1 MGRNGE
7 ILQAMKFEEYRK
19 HDAISLAALIAKRE
33 VSAEEVLEAAVARAE
48 QINPVIN
55 AIVHTQYD
63 QARRAVAASL
73 PEGPLKGVPYLI
85 KDLGFFETGEP
96 ATFGSSLFKDF
107 VADHETAYVTRCK
120 KAGLVFIGRS
130 SSPEFGLNP
139 NTEPRLYG
147 PCHNPW
153 NLEYSAGGSS
163 GGAAAAVAASIL
175 PVAHATD
182 GGGSIRIPAA
192 QCGLFG
198 LKPSRG
204 RVSMAPDA
212 GEGWGGLSA
221 GHVVSRSVR
230 DSALML
236 DCTAGSE
243 PGDPYTAPMPERSF
257 LEAVTRPPRK
267 LRIAFMLKDH
277 RGAKLHPECLE
288 AVQCAAKL
296 CASLGHQ
303 VEEEDPNLDMV
314 ALRPMNARI
323 SAANTAR
330 SCHMRW
336 KALGREPNLDDV
348 EAATWAVY
356 QRGLKVSGIEY
367 IEAIAAAHAAGRRMA
382 TFLTSYDIILSTT
395 LAGPPPKLGYFDQ
408 NGDVQTF
415 TERVTE
421 YLSVT
426 PMHNAAGTP
435 AMSVPLHWTADGLPV
450 GVHFAGRYGEETTML
465 ALAAELEAAQ
475 PWFDRV
481 PTL

>member
-1 MGRNGE
+1 MR
-7 ILQAMKFEEYRK
+7 AMRFEEYRQ
-19 HDAISLAALIAKRE
+19 HDAISLVGLTAKRQ
-33 VSAEEVLEAAVARAE
+33 VSAQEVLEAAIRRAE
-48 QINPVIN
+48 QVNPAIN
-55 AIVHTQYD
+55 AIVHQQYE
-63 QARRAVAASL
+63 QACKAVAAGL

-85 KDLGFFETGEP
+85 KDLGFFETGAP

-120 KAGLVFIGRS
+120 KAGLVFMGRS

-147 PCHNPW
+147 SCHNPW
-153 NLEYSAGGSS
+153 NLEYSPGGSS
-163 GGAAAAVAASIL
+163 GGAAAAVSAGIL

-236 DCTAGSE
+236 DCTAGLE
-243 PGDPYTAPMPERSF
+243 AGDPYTAPMHARPF
-257 LEAVTRPPRK
+257 LEGIARPPRK
-267 LRIAFMLKDH
+267 LRIALMLKDH
-277 RGAKLHPECLE
+277 RGVKLHPECLE

-296 CASLGHQ
+296 CASLGHA
-303 VEEEDPNLDMV
+303 VEEADPELDMV

-323 SAANTAR
+323 SATNTAR
-330 SCHMRW
+330 SCKMRW
-336 KALGREPNLDDV
+336 KVMGREPNADDV

-356 QRGLKVSGIEY
+356 QRGLKVSGVEY
-367 IEAIAAAHAAGRRMA
+367 VEAIAAAHAAGRKMA
-382 TFLTSYDIILSTT
+382 TFLTSYDVILSTM
-395 LAGPPPKLGYFDQ
+395 LAGSPTKLGYFD
-408 NGDVQTF
+408 
-415 TERVTE
+415 RV
-421 YLSVT
+421 
-426 PMHNAAGTP
+426 
-435 AMSVPLHWTADGLPV
+435 
-450 GVHFAGRYGEETTML
+450 RRQGEG
-465 ALAAELEAAQ
+465 
-475 PWFDRV
+475 
-481 PTL
+481 

>member
-1 MGRNGE
+1 MR
-7 ILQAMKFEEYRK
+7 FDEYRQ
-19 HDAISLAALIAKRE
+19 HDAISLAGLIAKGQ
-33 VSAEEVLEAAVARAE
+33 VNANEVLEAAIARAE
-48 QINPVIN
+48 QVNPAIN
-55 AIVHTQYD
+55 AIVHKQYQ
-63 QARRAVAASL
+63 QARKAVAAGL
-73 PEGPLKGVPYLI
+73 PEGPLKGVPYLL
-85 KDLGFFETGEP
+85 KDLGFFETGERV
-96 ATFGSSLFKDF
+96 TFGSSLFKDF
-107 VADHETAYVTRCK
+107 VAHHDTAYVTRCK

-147 PCHNPW
+147 SCHNPW
-153 NLEYSAGGSS
+153 NLEYSPGGSS
-163 GGAAAAVAASIL
+163 GGAAAVSAGIL

-221 GHVVSRSVR
+221 AHVVSRSVR

-236 DCTAGSE
+236 DCTAGPE
-243 PGDPYTAPMPERSF
+243 PGDPYAAPPQERPF

-267 LRIAFMLKDH
+267 LRIALMLKDH

-288 AVQCAAKL
+288 AVQRAAKL
-296 CASLGHQ
+296 CAGLGHV
-303 VEEEDPNLDMV
+303 VEEADPGLDMV

-323 SAANTAR
+323 SATNTAR
-330 SCHMRW
+330 LCNMRW
-336 KALGREPNLDDV
+336 RALGREPNADDV
-348 EAATWAVY
+348 EAVTWAVH
-356 QRGLKVSGIEY
+356 QRGLKVSGVEY
-367 IEAIAAAHAAGRRMA
+367 VEAIAAVHAAGRKMA
-382 TFLTSYDIILSTT
+382 TFLTSYDVILSTT

-408 NGDVQTF
+408 NGDVQAF
-415 TERVTE
+415 VERVTE

-426 PMHNAAGTP
+426 PLHNATGTP

-450 GVHFAGRYGEETTML
+450 GAHFAGRYGEEATLL
-465 ALAAELEAAQ
+465 ALAAQLETAQ
-475 PWFDRV
+475 PWFNRV
-481 PTL
+481 PAL

>member
-1 MGRNGE
+1 VVE
-7 ILQAMKFEEYRK
+7 T
-19 HDAISLAALIAKRE
+19 AI
-33 VSAEEVLEAAVARAE
+33 ARAE
-48 QINPVIN
+48 QVNPAIN
-55 AIVHTQYD
+55 AIVHRQYE
-63 QARRAVAASL
+63 QARKAVAAGL
-73 PEGPLKGVPYLI
+73 PDGRLKGVPFLI
-85 KDLGFFETGEP
+85 KDLGFLQTGEP
-96 ATFGSSLFKDF
+96 ATLGSSLFKD
-107 VADHETAYVTRCK
+107 VIADHDTAYVTRCK

-147 PCHNPW
+147 SCHNPW
-153 NLEYSAGGSS
+153 NLEYSPGGSS
-163 GGAAAAVAASIL
+163 GGSAAAVAAGVL

-212 GEGWGGLSA
+212 GEGWGGLST

-236 DCTAGSE
+236 DCTAGPE
-243 PGDPYTAPMPERSF
+243 PGDPYAAPVSEGSF
-257 LEAVTRPPRK
+257 LEAIARPPRK
-267 LRIAFMLKDH
+267 LRIALMLKDH
-277 RGAKLHPECLE
+277 RGAKLHPECLA
-288 AVQCAAKL
+288 AVENAAKL
-296 CASLGHQ
+296 CATLGHT
-303 VEEEDPNLDMV
+303 VEEADPELDLV
-314 ALRPMNARI
+314 ALRPLNARI

-330 SCHMRW
+330 SCNMRW
-336 KALGREPNLDDV
+336 KALEREPNPDDV
-348 EAATWAVY
+348 AAVTWAVY
-356 QRGLKVSGIEY
+356 QRGMRVSGIEY
-367 IEAIAAAHAAGRRMA
+367 IEAIAAHAAGRKMGK
-382 TFLTSYDIILSTT
+382 FLTSYDVILSTT

-426 PMHNAAGTP
+426 PLHNATGTP

-450 GVHFAGRYGEETTML
+450 GVHFAGRYGEEATLL
-465 ALAAELEAAQ
+465 ALAAQLETAQ

-481 PTL
+481 PPL